1 MQTSINNL
9 NERIT
14 KLEEWKK
21 SFMTTTQSSET
32 TNTVTPPNKIIDV
45 TASSSQKANLKRVRV
60 SQSSSES
67 DSPRTPSPVNT
78 PRFTLSKSSKNK
90 LKLLMINKPN

>member
-1 MQTSINNL
+1 
-9 NERIT
+9 
-14 KLEEWKK
+14 
-21 SFMTTTQSSET
+21 MTTTQSSET

-67 DSPRTPSPVNT
+67 DSPRTLSPINT
-78 PRFTLSKSSKNK
+78 PRFTPQQIIEEQTKVINDHQIQLNKCIEEISRLSKR
-90 LKLLMINKPN
+90 LV